1 MNKFSFLILSSLV
14 GCSLSQEKF
23 ETDSIDLSCQ
33 RIMECTPEAAEFLG
47 FEDEA
52 GCVETLTDMD
62 GETDTEGCT
71 YDAAKAQAC
80 LDEVAAATCEE
91 YSAGD
96 VGTSCDDALVCEST
110 EEESTEEESTEEE
123 NSTEE

>member
-14 GCSLSQEKF
+14 GCSISQEKF

-33 RIMECTPEAAEFLG
+33 RIMECTPEVAEFLG

-52 GCVETLTDMD
+52 GCVEVIT
-62 GETDTEGCT
+62 EETEGTSTEDCT

-91 YSAGD
+91 YSAGE
-96 VGTSCDDALVCEST
+96 VGTSCDDALVCES
-110 EEESTEEESTEEE
+110 STEEDASEEETSTEE
-123 NSTEE
+123 